1 MTCVTATLSMARLL
15 LAAVRPD
22 LLLDLRL
29 AAERKDEVHIDVG
42 AGDDVGGDDLAD
54 ARRPVL
60 PRVHGRLYHRHVSAD
75 DRSHVAAP
83 RLLVADELHLRG
95 LHHRVGRLHHRR
107 ERAAFDHSQ
116 CFGHFDPPPYFYTR
130 PGGIF
135 RFSMAFV
142 KPLARVLSVPGSPVR
157 PRE

>member
-1 MTCVTATLSMARLL
+1 MTSVAATLSTARLL

-29 AAERKDEVHIDVG
+29 AAERKDEVHVDVG

-54 ARRPVL
+54 ARRSVL
-60 PRVHGRLYHRHVSAD
+60 PRVHGRLDRSHVSAD

-95 LHHRVGRLHHRR
+95 LHHRV
-107 ERAAFDHSQ
+107 
-116 CFGHFDPPPYFYTR
+116 
-130 PGGIF
+130 
-135 RFSMAFV
+135 
-142 KPLARVLSVPGSPVR
+142 
-157 PRE
+157 